1 MHTHLDGCLTG
12 VMVQTMSMFFNA
24 PDEGISIYILICPK
38 SLRMHT
44 YGYRKHSYA
53 LLISI
58 DEYGGEEGEDEE
70 ASEESNEEASEDAE
84 EAEDEEERERRR
96 RGGES
101 TETDEDE
108 DEDGDTQ
115 IRHGYRRKR
124 PPPPAGTYQTP
135 A

>member
-1 MHTHLDGCLTG
+1 
-12 VMVQTMSMFFNA
+12 MVQTMSMFFNA

-70 ASEESNEEASEDAE
+70 ASEEASEESNEEASEDAE

-124 PPPPAGTYQTP
+124 PPPQAGTYQTP
-135 A
+135 T